1 MILGY
6 VKNIKIEK
14 KYYSFI
20 IKYINFYLKNYTL
33 KTLKNQEKIKLLLN
47 NYV

>member
-14 KYYSFI
+14 KYYSLI
-20 IKYINFYLKNYTL
+20 IKYINLYLKNYTL
-33 KTLKNQEKIKLLLN
+33 KTLKNQEKIKLLI
-47 NYV
+47 YYYI